1 MRFALSYSRGRL
13 FSIGN
18 RIQREGHQ
26 VTKGHTTT
34 NGTLL
39 ISDVPLDPIRCN
51 GEGIGVSKF
60 TLLLAKSR
68 EYEESIKLVAS
79 LPSSIVFPHL
89 PDTRKEAE
97 FSLGCWFNGIDFVYP
112 VFGIVDDN
120 YFMDRNRGYPCIM
133 GSTVRIFREPPKIFM
148 DTLWKLKTCL
158 RGANFRGF
166 IMVDCATYQDAKT
179 LKDYNGIV
187 RIYPHFRADS
197 IYAILE
203 SMQEEVGRTL
213 VEIFNGGKKN
223 IRYCKYEYS
232 IAVRISVPPYP
243 YPRPPFE
250 SFRKDIKGY
259 CEGNAKH
266 IWLREVDR
274 DEEGKLRVTGSII
287 GAVTARGD
295 SIKECRRRAYRTI
308 SNLDI
313 EWLQY
318 RQDIGMKALDILSTL
333 S

>member
-1 MRFALSYSRGRL
+1 MRFVLCFKRGSL
-13 FSIGN
+13 FSLGN
-18 RIQREGHQ
+18 RLQREGHQ
-26 VTKGHTTT
+26 VDVGHATT

-39 ISDVPLDPIRCN
+39 ISDEPLDPIRCN
-51 GEGIGVSKF
+51 GEGIGVSRF
-60 TLLLAKSR
+60 TLLIAKSK
-68 EYEESIKLVAS
+68 EYKESIRLA
-79 LPSSIVFPHL
+79 SSIFSVESHL
-89 PDTRKEAE
+89 DPASPK
-97 FSLGCWFNGIDFVYP
+97 FSIGCWFNGIDFVYP

-120 YFMDRNRGYPCIM
+120 YFMDRDRGYPCIM
-133 GSTVRIFREPPKIFM
+133 GSTVRIFKEPPKVFT
-148 DTLWKLKTCL
+148 DTLWRLKSCL

-166 IMVDCATYQDAKT
+166 IIADCAFTEEGLIEFVD
-179 LKDYNGIV
+179 V
-187 RIYPHFRADS
+187 YPHFRTDS

-203 SMQEEVGRTL
+203 SMQEDVGRTM
-213 VEIFNGGKKN
+213 VDIFNGGKKSV
-223 IRYCKYEYS
+223 RHCRYEYA

-259 CEGNAKH
+259 CEGNARH

-274 DEEGKLRVTGSII
+274 DKKGKWKIAGGII

-295 SIKECRRRAYRTI
+295 TIKECRRRAYRTI

-318 RQDIGMKALDILSTL
+318 RQDIGMKASNVLPTL

>member
-1 MRFALSYSRGRL
+1 MRFVLCYSRGSL
-13 FSIGN
+13 FSIEDKL
-18 RIQREGHQ
+18 RKEGHQ
-26 VTKGHTTT
+26 VTKGHMTTT
-34 NGTLL
+34 GTLL

-51 GEGIGVSKF
+51 GEGIGVSRF
-60 TLLLAKSR
+60 TLLLAKSK
-68 EYEESIKLVAS
+68 EYRESIRLAS
-79 LPSSIVFPHL
+79 NLFTTEDIPHL
-89 PDTRKEAE
+89 GLPPTKPE
-97 FSLGCWFNGIDFVYP
+97 FSIGCWFNGIDFVFP
-112 VFGIVDDN
+112 VFAIVDDN
-120 YFMDRNRGYPCIM
+120 YFMDRDRGYPCIM
-133 GSTVRIFREPPKIFM
+133 GSTVRVFKEPPKIFT
-148 DTLWKLKTCL
+148 DTLWKLKSCL

-166 IMVDCATYQDAKT
+166 MIADCATIEGLTEFID
-179 LKDYNGIV
+179 V
-187 RIYPHFRADS
+187 YPHFRADS
-197 IYAILE
+197 IYAIME
-203 SMQEEVGRTL
+203 SMQEELGRTL

-223 IRYCKYEYS
+223 IRCCKYEYS

-266 IWLREVDR
+266 IWLREVDK
-274 DEEGKLRVTGSII
+274 DEKGRWKIAGGII

-295 SIKECRRRAYRTI
+295 TIKECRRRAYRTI

-318 RQDIGMKALDILSTL
+318 RQDIGMKASEILPTL

>member
-1 MRFALSYSRGRL
+1 MRFVLNYTRGSL

-18 RIQREGHQ
+18 RLQKEGHQ
-26 VTKGHTTT
+26 VSKGHLTTA
-34 NGTLL
+34 GTLL
-39 ISDVPLDPIRCN
+39 LSDVPLDPIRCN
-51 GEGIGVSKF
+51 GEGLGVSRF
-60 TLLLAKSR
+60 TLLLAKSK
-68 EYEESIKLVAS
+68 EYQESIKLVSS
-79 LPSSIVFPHL
+79 LNVSDTPMEPSY
-89 PDTRKEAE
+89 
-97 FSLGCWFNGIDFVYP
+97 SLGCWFNGVDFVYP

-120 YFMDRNRGYPCIM
+120 YFMDRDRGYPCIM
-133 GSTVRIFREPPKIFM
+133 GSAVRVFREPPKMFM
-148 DTLWKLKTCL
+148 EGMWNLKSCL

-166 IMVDCATYQDAKT
+166 MILDHVGS
-179 LKDYNGIV
+179 LVVG
-187 RIYPHFRADS
+187 IYPHFRIDS

-213 VEIFNGGKKN
+213 VDIFNGTKKN
-223 IRYCKYEYS
+223 IRCCKYEYS
-232 IAVRISVPPYP
+232 VAVRISVPPYP

-250 SFRKDIKGY
+250 SFSKDIKGY

-266 IWLREVDR
+266 IWLREVDKDKKGR
-274 DEEGKLRVTGSII
+274 WKVTGGII

-318 RQDIGMKALDILSTL
+318 RQDIGMKASEVLPTL